1 MKKALYPFLLILLI
15 ALLATACASG
25 AATPEAESEE
35 PPAEEAPPE
44 EAGEKVLNFY
54 NWSEYIE
61 PEIFA
66 LFEEETGIK
75 VVEDTF
81 GSNEDLLAKLQ
92 GGATGYDVIVPSDY
106 MVATMVELGMLAEI
120 DHSKLENFANLD
132 PSFTDPPYD
141 PGLAHCVPYF
151 WGTTGIGFNW
161 NDWEEAPSSWE
172 YLFNPEN
179 ATEFEGRISLL
190 DDMREVLGAALI
202 SLGYSPNSTNEAELQ
217 EAKEVVLAI
226 KPYVAAFDSDTYEDN
241 LVTGDVALVLG
252 WSGDV
257 FTAQVEDENIDYVIP
272 EEGAVK
278 WTDNLCITADAA
290 ADPQRLEMAYQ
301 WIDFLNR
308 PEIAGMNTNFVW
320 YASPNAAAEEFI
332 DPEILGYEAVYPPEE
347 VFTKLQFLENVG
359 EATELYSRIWTEIST
374 E

>member
-15 ALLATACASG
+15 ALLATACASE